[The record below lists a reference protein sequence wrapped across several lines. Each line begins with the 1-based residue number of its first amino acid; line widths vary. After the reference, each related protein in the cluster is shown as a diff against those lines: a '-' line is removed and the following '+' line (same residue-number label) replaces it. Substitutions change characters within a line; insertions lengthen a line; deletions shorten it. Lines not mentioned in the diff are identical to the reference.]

1 MISLILTISCS
12 TSIALILKHNDTKK
26 GDALILLMGNYFVAA
41 LISLIFVLT
50 NSSNFYSSST
60 LIFGL
65 ILGAFF
71 VLAFFAFAKAVGSA
85 GTALATVSS
94 RLSLIVPITFSILLY
109 GEQPGTF
116 QIAGFL
122 FSLVTIFFFYTSLK
136 RHTLGNLKFIDYFY
150 LLLVLFGIG
159 LNDFAMKI
167 FQQWRGNVEKPFF
180 LFIIFGSAFIYTA
193 AILLLRKKSVDKR
206 TFLYGA
212 ILGVPNMFS
221 SFFLIGAL
229 DALPAIFVYP
239 VVNIG
244 IIIATALLALMIWR
258 EKLNAYGILAL
269 GSGIIAIIF
278 LSV

>member
-1 MISLILTISCS
+1 MISLILTLSCS

-50 NSSNFYSSST
+50 NSSNFYPFST

-71 VLAFFAFAKAVGSA
+71 VLSFFAFAKAVGSA
-85 GTALATVSS
+85 GTALATISS
-94 RLSLIVPITFSILLY
+94 RLSLIVPISFSILFY
-109 GEQPGTF
+109 GEHPATS

-122 FSLVTIFFFYTSLK
+122 FSLITIFFFYTSLK

-167 FQQWRGNVEKPFF
+167 FQQWKGNAEKPFF
-180 LFIIFGSAFIYTA
+180 LFIIFGSAFVYTT
-193 AILLLRKKSVDKR
+193 AILLMRKKSVDKR
-206 TFLYGA
+206 TLLHGA

-244 IIIATALLALMIWR
+244 IIIATTLLALMIWR

-269 GSGIIAIIF
+269 GSGIIAIIL
-278 LSV
+278 LSI